1 MRACAKARGTGRR
14 GNRQEG
20 ATHRKCR
27 RAPVF
32 LSTHL
37 SLPLFFSSAS
47 PVPHRKAPP
56 LSVYMPLLYAPLLP
70 MSESLFFTGEAF
82 EKKRAAASCD
92 PPPPSPLSLTIPLFL
107 LPPSRP
113 VRIGLRGRVAPATR
127 DRLFFGAVLVAL
139 GHAGYVMSGDS
150 SMGAGT

>member
-1 MRACAKARGTGRR
+1 
-14 GNRQEG
+14 
-20 ATHRKCR
+20 
-27 RAPVF
+27 
-32 LSTHL
+32 
-37 SLPLFFSSAS
+37 
-47 PVPHRKAPP
+47 
-56 LSVYMPLLYAPLLP
+56 MPLLYAPLLP

-82 EKKRAAASCD
+82 EKKKEQQLLVTHH
-92 PPPPSPLSLTIPLFL
+92 PSPLSLSIHFFL
-107 LPPSRP
+107 LPPSLP